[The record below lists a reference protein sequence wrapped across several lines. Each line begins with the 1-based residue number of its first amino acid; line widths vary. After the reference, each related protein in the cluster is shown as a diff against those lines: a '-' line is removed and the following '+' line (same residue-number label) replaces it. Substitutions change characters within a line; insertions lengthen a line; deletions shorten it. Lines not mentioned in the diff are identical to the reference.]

1 MSTLKLRDTHY
12 QKLDA
17 TTWYASAQIITP
29 FFLNYLDLLSNLP
42 LLFNPNLF
50 LSTSVEKLRH
60 MQWRHMQWQYRIPTV
75 FLSTREIAHRQRQ
88 QQRTGVRL
96 LLQSLLNKLDSTDTL
111 NDASFPYRLAN
122 SQYYVCFSHTG
133 THNKTTS
140 NQHKKNKPFDYL
152 DNKVA
157 VVISAH
163 RPVGIDIEIN
173 AVKWQVAQR
182 FYHANEMAILQTL
195 PPMQRDIIAKLLW
208 QIKESFIKVYQYKLA
223 QGLGLDY
230 SYLIADLING
240 SSKKK
245 PPLIVIKDT
254 KTNYYIALLLS
265 QQIVIVY

>member
-1 MSTLKLRDTHY
+1 MSSLKLHDIHY
-12 QKLDA
+12 QQLDA

-29 FFLNYLDLLSNLP
+29 SFLNYSDLLSDLP
-42 LLFNPNLF
+42 LLFNPSLF
-50 LSTSVEKLRH
+50 LNTSVEKL
-60 MQWRHMQWQYRIPTV
+60 RHMQWQYRIPTV
-75 FLSTREIAHRQRQ
+75 SLSTREIAHLQRQ

-96 LLQSLLNKLDSTDTL
+96 LLHSLLNRLEMIDTL

-133 THNKTTS
+133 AHNKVIS

-182 FYHANEMAILQTL
+182 FFHANEIAILQTL
-195 PPMQRDIIAKLLW
+195 PPMQRNIIAKLLW
-208 QIKESFIKVYQYKLA
+208 QIKESFIKVFQYKLA
-223 QGLGLDY
+223 QGLGKDY
-230 SYLIADLING
+230 SLLIADLIKDAT
-240 SSKKK
+240 SKS
-245 PPLIVIKDT
+245 PLLAINDNKS
-254 KTNYYIALLLS
+254 NYRIALLYF

>member
-1 MSTLKLRDTHY
+1 MSTLKLRDIDY
-12 QKLDA
+12 QQLDA
-17 TTWYASAQIITP
+17 TTWYASAQIIMP
-29 FFLNYLDLLSNLP
+29 CFLNYPVLLSDLP

-50 LSTSVEKLRH
+50 LDTSVEKLRH
-60 MQWRHMQWQYRIPTV
+60 MQWRQMQWYRIPTV
-75 FLSTREIAHRQRQ
+75 SLSTREIAHRQRQ

-96 LLQSLLNKLDSTDTL
+96 LLQSLLNKLEMIDTL

-133 THNKTTS
+133 AHNKIIS

-182 FYHANEMAILQTL
+182 FYHANEMSILQTL
-195 PPMQRDIIAKLLW
+195 PPMQRNIIAKLLW
-208 QIKESFIKVYQYKLA
+208 QIKESFIKVFQYKLA
-223 QGLGLDY
+223 QGLGKDY
-230 SYLIADLING
+230 SHLIADLIKDATSN
-240 SSKKK
+240 S
-245 PPLIVIKDT
+245 PLLAINDNKS
-254 KTNYYIALLLS
+254 NYRIALLYF

>member
-1 MSTLKLRDTHY
+1 MSTLKLRDIHY
-12 QKLDA
+12 QQLDA

-29 FFLNYLDLLSNLP
+29 SFLNYSDLLSDLP

-50 LSTSVEKLRH
+50 LDTSVEKLRH
-60 MQWRHMQWQYRIPTV
+60 MQRRQMQWYRIPTV

-96 LLQSLLNKLDSTDTL
+96 LLQSLLNKLEMIDIL

-133 THNKTTS
+133 AHNKVIS

-182 FYHANEMAILQTL
+182 FFHVNEMAILQTL
-195 PPMQRDIIAKLLW
+195 PPMQRNIIAKLLW
-208 QIKESFIKVYQYKLA
+208 QIKESFIKVFQYKLA
-223 QGLGLDY
+223 QGLGKDY
-230 SYLIADLING
+230 SYLIADLIKGATSN
-240 SSKKK
+240 S
-245 PPLIVIKDT
+245 PLLDINDNKS
-254 KTNYYIALLLS
+254 NYRIALLPH
-265 QQIVIVY
+265 QQTVIVY

>member
-1 MSTLKLRDTHY
+1 MSTLKLRDIHY
-12 QKLDA
+12 QQLDA

-29 FFLNYLDLLSNLP
+29 CFLNYSDLLSDLP

-50 LSTSVEKLRH
+50 LNTSVEKLRH
-60 MQWRHMQWQYRIPTV
+60 MQWRQMQWYRIPTV
-75 FLSTREIAHRQRQ
+75 SLSKREIAHRQRQ

-96 LLQSLLNKLDSTDTL
+96 LLHSLLNKLEMIDTL

-133 THNKTTS
+133 AHNKIIS

-173 AVKWQVAQR
+173 AVKWLVAQR

-195 PPMQRDIIAKLLW
+195 PPMQRNIIAKLLW
-208 QIKESFIKVYQYKLA
+208 QIKESFIKVFQYKLA
-223 QGLGLDY
+223 QGLGKDY
-230 SYLIADLING
+230 SHLIADLIKDAT
-240 SSKKK
+240 SKS
-245 PPLIVIKDT
+245 PLLVINDNKS
-254 KTNYYIALLLS
+254 NYRIALLYF

>member
-1 MSTLKLRDTHY
+1 MSTLKLRDIDY
-12 QKLDA
+12 QQLDA

-29 FFLNYLDLLSNLP
+29 SFLNYSDLLSDLP

-50 LSTSVEKLRH
+50 LNTSVEKLRH
-60 MQWRHMQWQYRIPTV
+60 MQWRQMQWYRIPTV
-75 FLSTREIAHRQRQ
+75 SLSKREIAHRQRQ

-96 LLQSLLNKLDSTDTL
+96 LLQSLLNKLEMIDTL

-133 THNKTTS
+133 AHNKIIS

-182 FYHANEMAILQTL
+182 FFHVNEMAILQTL
-195 PPMQRDIIAKLLW
+195 PPMQRNIIAKLLW
-208 QIKESFIKVYQYKLA
+208 QIKESFIKVFQYKLA
-223 QGLGLDY
+223 QGLGKDY
-230 SYLIADLING
+230 SYLIADLIKDATSN
-240 SSKKK
+240 S
-245 PPLIVIKDT
+245 PLLDINDNKS
-254 KTNYYIALLLS
+254 NYRIALLRY
-265 QQIVIVY
+265 QQTVIVY

>member
-1 MSTLKLRDTHY
+1 VS
-12 QKLDA
+12 
-17 TTWYASAQIITP
+17 
-29 FFLNYLDLLSNLP
+29 LS
-42 LLFNPNLF
+42 
-50 LSTSVEKLRH
+50 K
-60 MQWRHMQWQYRIPTV
+60 
-75 FLSTREIAHRQRQ
+75 REIAHLQRQ

-96 LLQSLLNKLDSTDTL
+96 LLHSLLNKLEMIDTL

-133 THNKTTS
+133 AHNKVIS

-163 RPVGIDIEIN
+163 RPIGIDIEIN

-182 FYHANEMAILQTL
+182 FYHANEIAVLQTL
-195 PPMQRDIIAKLLW
+195 QTMQRDTAAKLLW
-208 QIKESFIKVYQYKLA
+208 QIKESFIKIHQYKLA
-223 QGLGLDY
+223 QGLGIDY

-240 SSKKK
+240 SGKKK
-245 PPLIVIKDT
+245 PPLIVMKDT
-254 KTNYYIALLLS
+254 KSNYYIALLLS

>member
-12 QKLDA
+12 QQLDA

-29 FFLNYLDLLSNLP
+29 SFLNYPVLLSDLP
-42 LLFNPNLF
+42 LLFNPSLF
-50 LSTSVEKLRH
+50 LNTSVEVL
-60 MQWRHMQWQYRIPTV
+60 RHMQWQYRIPTV
-75 FLSTREIAHRQRQ
+75 SLSTREIAYRQRQ

-96 LLQSLLNKLDSTDTL
+96 LLQSLLNKLEMIDTL

-133 THNKTTS
+133 AHNKVIS

-157 VVISAH
+157 VIISAH

-173 AVKWQVAQR
+173 AVKWNVAQR

-208 QIKESFIKVYQYKLA
+208 QIKESFIKIFQYKLA
-223 QGLGLDY
+223 QGLGKDY
-230 SYLIADLING
+230 SYLIADLIKG
-240 SSKKK
+240 ATSKS
-245 PPLIVIKDT
+245 PLLDINNNKS
-254 KTNYYIALLLS
+254 NYRIALLRH
-265 QQIVIVY
+265 QQTVIVY

>member
-1 MSTLKLRDTHY
+1 MSSLKLRDIHY
-12 QKLDA
+12 QQLDA
-17 TTWYASAQIITP
+17 TTWYASAQIIMP
-29 FFLNYLDLLSNLP
+29 SFLNYPVLLSDLP

-50 LSTSVEKLRH
+50 LNTSVEKLCY
-60 MQWRHMQWQYRIPTV
+60 MQWQYRIPTV
-75 FLSTREIAHRQRQ
+75 SLSKREIAHRQRQ

-96 LLQSLLNKLDSTDTL
+96 LLQSLLNKLEMIDTL
-111 NDASFPYRLAN
+111 DDASFPYRLAN

-133 THNKTTS
+133 THNKIIS

-195 PPMQRDIIAKLLW
+195 PPMPRNIIAKLLW
-208 QIKESFIKVYQYKLA
+208 QIKESFIKVFQYKLA
-223 QGLGLDY
+223 QGLGKDY
-230 SYLIADLING
+230 SYLIADLVSGATSKSPLLDINDNK
-240 SSKKK
+240 S
-245 PPLIVIKDT
+245 
-254 KTNYYIALLLS
+254 NYRIALLPH
-265 QQIVIVY
+265 QQTVIVY

>member
-1 MSTLKLRDTHY
+1 MSSLKLHDIHY
-12 QKLDA
+12 QQLDA
-17 TTWYASAQIITP
+17 TTWYAAAQVITP
-29 FFLNYLDLLSNLP
+29 SFLNYSDLLSDLP

-50 LSTSVEKLRH
+50 LNTSVEKLRP
-60 MQWRHMQWQYRIPTV
+60 MQWQYRIPTV
-75 FLSTREIAHRQRQ
+75 SLSTREIAHLQRQ

-96 LLQSLLNKLDSTDTL
+96 LLQSLLNKLEMIDTL
-111 NDASFPYRLAN
+111 DDASFPYRLAN

-133 THNKTTS
+133 AHNKVIS

-182 FYHANEMAILQTL
+182 FFHANEIAILQTL
-195 PPMQRDIIAKLLW
+195 PPMQRNIIAKLLW
-208 QIKESFIKVYQYKLA
+208 QIKESFIKVFQYKLA
-223 QGLGLDY
+223 QGLGKDY
-230 SYLIADLING
+230 SLLIADLIKDAT
-240 SSKKK
+240 SKS
-245 PPLIVIKDT
+245 PLLAINDNKS
-254 KTNYYIALLLS
+254 NYRIALLYF

>member
-1 MSTLKLRDTHY
+1 MSTLKLHDIHY
-12 QKLDA
+12 QQLDA
-17 TTWYASAQIITP
+17 TTWYAAAQIITP
-29 FFLNYLDLLSNLP
+29 SFLNYPVLLSELL

-50 LSTSVEKLRH
+50 LSTSVEKLRY
-60 MQWRHMQWQYRIPTV
+60 MQWQYRIPTV
-75 FLSTREIAHRQRQ
+75 SLSTREIAHGQRQ

-96 LLQSLLNKLDSTDTL
+96 LLHSLLNKLEMIDTL
-111 NDASFPYRLAN
+111 DDASFPYQLAN

-133 THNKTTS
+133 THNKIIS

-182 FYHANEMAILQTL
+182 FFHVNEMAILQTL

-208 QIKESFIKVYQYKLA
+208 QIKESFIKVFQYRLV
-223 QGLGLDY
+223 QGLGKDY
-230 SYLIADLING
+230 SYLIADLIKG
-240 SSKKK
+240 ATSKS
-245 PPLIVIKDT
+245 PLLAINDNKSNYRIAILHHYQTVII
-254 KTNYYIALLLS
+254 Y
-265 QQIVIVY
+265 